1 MVQEPFFTLFVVAI
15 QIVQNTVVTAHVV
28 SSPMETINEHEEPVF
43 QDPKNPLSHMRESNN
58 SLI

>member
-1 MVQEPFFTLFVVAI
+1 MLPVIVVP
-15 QIVQNTVVTAHVV
+15 IVQGTVVTAHVV